1 MGCAWEWLQ
10 WLIDTICRRKR
21 IRAALPEKGQWKT
34 YLARW
39 GYECWLDGHFSWE
52 PTISGFNQFWSDVN
66 CAPLIP
72 PYREGK
78 WKRLWD
84 TGPVE
89 RGNERRLCLLQP
101 MRALSHASVWRMG
114 KNIGKSHSP
123 QLKHTRGRYE
133 WPAHR
138 PAGSCEAVGR
148 CLPPRFTHSL
158 LHFQTGIREFPHPRD
173 GQGRQTDRRRKWW
186 TPRDAGMMLVVGV
199 LCIDRVISQY
209 QWHPQTWDSKNN
221 PHVPLGFSAKHL
233 LPNRSLSPVL

>member
-52 PTISGFNQFWSDVN
+52 PTISGFNQFCAAWSDVN
-66 CAPLIP
+66 SLSAIP
-72 PYREGK
+72 PCGDGK

-84 TGPVE
+84 AGPVE
-89 RGNERRLCLLQP
+89 RGNEGQLCLLRPNRESCPTQAVDGWAKT
-101 MRALSHASVWRMG
+101 R
-114 KNIGKSHSP
+114 SP
-123 QLKHTRGRYE
+123 QLKHTLWMSRAQACGFL
-133 WPAHR
+133 WSH
-138 PAGSCEAVGR
+138 
-148 CLPPRFTHSL
+148 PRFTLSL

-209 QWHPQTWDSKNN
+209 QRHPQTWDSKNN

-233 LPNRSLSPVL
+233 LTNHSLSPVL